1 MPLQVFT
8 LRERPELRSVI
19 FAADFFS
26 IWPEYMLH
34 DPVASLYFSAP
45 LLDQYLDYILI
56 GVDGKDAVARGFSVP
71 FAFNIPGREELPE
84 GGWDDVIRWAHEDLN
99 LHRQPT
105 AVSALEISLLAQ
117 ARSQGNSRRMLEA
130 MKANTGARGF
140 ADLYAPVRPSQK
152 HLQPFTPMKDYLRPE
167 RADGL
172 PSDAWLRTHVRV
184 GGRIVKIAPH
194 AMTIVGTVAQW
205 SKWTG
210 MTFETSGVVAVAGA
224 LSPVHICLEQDYG
237 VYIEPG
243 VWVHHAL

>member
-26 IWPEYMLH
+26 MWPKYMLH

-45 LLDQYLDYILI
+45 LLDQYLDYVLI
-56 GVDGKDAVARGFSVP
+56 GVDGGDVVARGFSVP

-117 ARSQGNSRRMLEA
+117 A
-130 MKANTGARGF
+130 
-140 ADLYAPVRPSQK
+140 
-152 HLQPFTPMKDYLRPE
+152 
-167 RADGL
+167 
-172 PSDAWLRTHVRV
+172 
-184 GGRIVKIAPH
+184 
-194 AMTIVGTVAQW
+194 
-205 SKWTG
+205 
-210 MTFETSGVVAVAGA
+210 
-224 LSPVHICLEQDYG
+224 
-237 VYIEPG
+237 
-243 VWVHHAL
+243 